1 MTNKEIVK
9 AWFAAIDA
17 KDFNALKNLADSKHK
32 FRNSLTPAPVGVEEH
47 IGMIQ
52 SMTSALDGKHTLNM
66 VFSDDDHVGVSGEWS
81 GKHIGEFNGIPATG
95 NPVEFYFVDLLH
107 IVNGKVVNEHLEMNP
122 LTIMQQIGGVP
133 VNA

>member
-9 AWFAAIDA
+9 TWFAAIDA
-17 KDFNALKNLADSKHK
+17 KDFNTLKKLTDTKHK
-32 FRNSLTPAPVGVEEH
+32 FRNSLTPDPIGVDEH

-52 SMTSALDGKHTLNM
+52 NMTSALEGKHTLNL
-66 VFSDDDHVGVSGEWS
+66 VFGDDDHVAVSGKWS
-81 GKHIGEFNGIPATG
+81 GKHVGEFNGVPATG
-95 NPVEFYFVDLLH
+95 NQVEFYFVDLFN

-133 VNA
+133 VNV

>member
-9 AWFAAIDA
+9 TWFAAIDA
-17 KDFNALKNLADSKHK
+17 KDFNTLKKLTDTKHK
-32 FRNSLTPAPVGVEEH
+32 FRNSLTPSPVAADEH

-52 SMTSALDGKHTLNM
+52 NMTSALEGKHTLNLI
-66 VFSDDDHVGVSGEWS
+66 FGDDDHVAVSGKWS
-81 GKHIGEFNGIPATG
+81 GKHVGEFNGVPATG
-95 NPVEFYFVDLLH
+95 NQVEFYFVDLFN